1 MIRSSMKKNVT
12 VRVPATSANCGPG
25 FDSLGLALTLYNEFT
40 FAISDETFG
49 FTLEV
54 EGEGRD
60 SFHASGR
67 NMAFSS
73 FLNVWN
79 RITGNKRIG
88 MDVHMHNQVP
98 KSRGL
103 GSSSTAIVA
112 GVTAASILS
121 GANMTQDEILQ
132 EANKLEGHPDNVAPA
147 IYGGFTISFQENGVA
162 HTLRTIPKMPLQFIA
177 VVPDMQLSTHLARE
191 AIPKEIAHP
200 DAVFNA
206 SRTALLTAALLENR
220 PELLQF
226 ALEDKLHQP
235 YRAKLIPGLPEVF
248 AAGEEAGAYKCIISG
263 SGSTL
268 LAYASPDKDGDAIG
282 EAMVRA
288 FADCGQ
294 TAVYHILQ
302 LNTKGTEIL
311 DAQL

>member
-1 MIRSSMKKNVT
+1 MKKSVT

-25 FDSLGLALTLYNEFT
+25 FDSLGLALTLYNDFT
-40 FAISDETFG
+40 FTISDETFG
-49 FTLEV
+49 FSLEV
-54 EGEGRD
+54 EGEGKD

-67 NMAFSS
+67 NMAFAS
-73 FLNVWN
+73 FLQVWN
-79 RITGNKRIG
+79 KVTNRQRIG
-88 MDVHMHNQVP
+88 IHVDMCNQVP

-112 GVTAASILS
+112 GITAASILS
-121 GANMTQDEILQ
+121 GADMTRDEILQ
-132 EANKLEGHPDNVAPA
+132 EANVMEGHPDNVAPA

-162 HTLRTIPKMPLQFIA
+162 HTLRTVPKMPLKFIA

-191 AIPKEIAHP
+191 AIPKEITHS

-206 SRTALLTAALLENR
+206 SRTALLTAALLEDR

-235 YRAKLIPGLPEVF
+235 YRSKLIPGLSEVF

-268 LAYASPDKDGDAIG
+268 LAYASPDKDGDVIG
-282 EAMVRA
+282 KAMVDA
-288 FADCGQ
+288 FLQCGQ
-294 TAVYHILQ
+294 TAVYLVLQ

-311 DAQL
+311 HTEL

>member
-1 MIRSSMKKNVT
+1 MKKSVT

-40 FAISDETFG
+40 YTISEEQPG
-49 FTLEV
+49 FSLKV
-54 EGEGRD
+54 EGEGKD

-67 NMAFSS
+67 NMAFAS
-73 FLNVWN
+73 FLTLWN
-79 RITGNKRIG
+79 KLTDHKRIG
-88 MDVHMHNQVP
+88 IDVKMKNQVP

-121 GANMTQDEILQ
+121 GANLSQEEILQ
-132 EANKLEGHPDNVAPA
+132 EANRQEGHPDNVAPA
-147 IYGGFTISFQENGVA
+147 IYGGFTISFQEDGVA
-162 HTLRTIPKMPLQFIA
+162 HTLRVIPKMPLQFIA
-177 VVPDMQLSTHLARE
+177 VVPEMQLSTHLARE

-220 PELLQF
+220 PEMLQY

-248 AAGEEAGAYKCIISG
+248 AAGKAAGAYQCIISG

-268 LAYASPDKDGDAIG
+268 LAYAAPESDGNVIG
-282 EAMVRA
+282 KAMVDA
-288 FADCGQ
+288 FAAFRQ
-294 TAVYHILQ
+294 NAVYHILQ
-302 LNTKGTEIL
+302 LNTNGTEIL
-311 DAQL
+311 HTEL

>member
-1 MIRSSMKKNVT
+1 MNKSVT
-12 VRVPATSANCGPG
+12 VRVPATCANCGPG
-25 FDSLGLALTLYNEFT
+25 FDTLGLALTLYNEFT
-40 FAISDETFG
+40 FTVTDEKFG
-49 FTLEV
+49 FSLDV
-54 EGEGRD
+54 EGEGKD

-73 FLNVWN
+73 FLAVWN
-79 RITGNKRIG
+79 PVTDHKRVGIRLQ
-88 MDVHMHNQVP
+88 MKNQVP

-103 GSSSTAIVA
+103 GSSSTAIVG

-121 GANMTQDEILQ
+121 GANLTLDQILQ
-132 EANKLEGHPDNVAPA
+132 ESNKLEGHPDNVAPA
-147 IYGGFTISFQENGVA
+147 IYGGFTISFQENGAA
-162 HTLRTIPKMPLQFIA
+162 HTLRTVPKLPLQFIA
-177 VVPDMQLSTHLARE
+177 VVPEMQLSTHMARE
-191 AIPKEIAHP
+191 AIPKTIAHP
-200 DAVFNA
+200 DAVFNS

-220 PELLQF
+220 PDLLKY

-268 LAYASPDKDGDAIG
+268 LAFASPDADGDGIG
-282 EAMVRA
+282 KSMVAA

-294 TAVYHILQ
+294 KSCYHILQ
-302 LNTKGTEIL
+302 LNTSGTEIL
-311 DAQL
+311 KKEL

>member
-1 MIRSSMKKNVT
+1 MKKSVT

-40 FAISDETFG
+40 FTISDEKFG

-67 NMAFSS
+67 NMAFAS
-73 FLNVWN
+73 FLSIWN
-79 RITGNKRIG
+79 RITNHKRIG
-88 MDVHMHNQVP
+88 IDMHMRNQVP

-121 GANMTQDEILQ
+121 GANLTQDEILQ
-132 EANKLEGHPDNVAPA
+132 ETNRLEGHPDNVAPA

-162 HTLRTIPKMPLQFIA
+162 HTLRTVPKMPLQFIA
-177 VVPDMQLSTHLARE
+177 VVPDFQ
-191 AIPKEIAHP
+191 
-200 DAVFNA
+200 
-206 SRTALLTAALLENR
+206 LLTAALLENR
-220 PELLQF
+220 PELLQY

-235 YRAKLIPGLPEVF
+235 YRAKLIPGLTEVF
-248 AAGEEAGAYKCIISG
+248 AAGKKAGAYQCIISG

-268 LAYASPDKDGDAIG
+268 LAYASPEVDGNGIG
-282 EAMVRA
+282 KAMVDA
-288 FADCGQ
+288 FAACGQ
-294 TAVYHILQ
+294 NAVYHILQ

-311 DAQL
+311 HTEL

>member
-1 MIRSSMKKNVT
+1 MKKSVT

-25 FDSLGLALTLYNEFT
+25 FDSLGLALTLYNDFT
-40 FAISDETFG
+40 FTISDETFG
-49 FTLEV
+49 FSLEV
-54 EGEGRD
+54 EGEGKD

-67 NMAFSS
+67 NMAFAS
-73 FLNVWN
+73 FLAVWN
-79 RITGNKRIG
+79 KITDHKRIG
-88 MDVHMHNQVP
+88 IDVHMHNQVP

-121 GANMTQDEILQ
+121 GANLTLDEILQ
-132 EANKLEGHPDNVAPA
+132 EANAMEGHPDNVAPA
-147 IYGGFTISFQENGVA
+147 IYGGFTISFQENSVA

-177 VVPDMQLSTHLARE
+177 VVPDMQLATHMARE
-191 AIPKEIAHP
+191 AIPKEIPHP
-200 DAVFNA
+200 DAVFNS
-206 SRTALLTAALLENR
+206 SRTALLVAALLENR
-220 PELLQF
+220 PDLLQY

-235 YRAKLIPGLPEVF
+235 YRAKLIPGLTEVF

-282 EAMVRA
+282 KAMVDA
-288 FADCGQ
+288 FAHCGQ

-311 DAQL
+311 HTEL

>member
-1 MIRSSMKKNVT
+1 MKKSVT

-40 FAISDETFG
+40 FTISDEIFG

-67 NMAFSS
+67 NMAFAS
-73 FLNVWN
+73 FLSIWN
-79 RITGNKRIG
+79 RITNHKRIG
-88 MDVHMHNQVP
+88 IDMHMRNQVP

-121 GANMTQDEILQ
+121 GANLTQDEILQ
-132 EANKLEGHPDNVAPA
+132 ETNRLEGHPDNVAPA

-162 HTLRTIPKMPLQFIA
+162 HTLRT
-177 VVPDMQLSTHLARE
+177 
-191 AIPKEIAHP
+191 
-200 DAVFNA
+200 
-206 SRTALLTAALLENR
+206 TAALLENR
-220 PELLQF
+220 PELLQY

-235 YRAKLIPGLPEVF
+235 YRAKLIPGLTEVF
-248 AAGEEAGAYKCIISG
+248 AAGKKAGAYQCIISG

-268 LAYASPDKDGDAIG
+268 LAYASPEVDGDGIG
-282 EAMVRA
+282 KAMVDA
-288 FADCGQ
+288 FAACGQ
-294 TAVYHILQ
+294 NAVYHILQ

-311 DAQL
+311 HTEL

>member
-1 MIRSSMKKNVT
+1 MKKSVT

-40 FAISDETFG
+40 FSISDEKSG

-54 EGEGRD
+54 EGEGKD

-67 NMAFSS
+67 NMAFAS
-73 FLNVWN
+73 FLAVWN
-79 RITGNKRIG
+79 RLTNRKHIAI
-88 MDVHMHNQVP
+88 DVQMKNQVP

-121 GANMTQDEILQ
+121 EANLTQDEILQ
-132 EANKLEGHPDNVAPA
+132 ETNKLEGHPDNVAPA

-191 AIPKEIAHP
+191 AIPKEISHA
-200 DAVFNA
+200 DAVFNS
-206 SRTALLTAALLENR
+206 SRTALLTAALLEDR
-220 PELLQF
+220 PELLQY

-235 YRAKLIPGLPEVF
+235 YRSKLIPGLPEVF
-248 AAGEEAGAYKCIISG
+248 AAGKAAGAYQCIISG

-282 EAMVRA
+282 KAMVDA
-288 FADCGQ
+288 FAACGQ
-294 TAVYHILQ
+294 TSVYHVLQ

-311 DAQL
+311 HTEL

>member
-1 MIRSSMKKNVT
+1 MKKSVT

-25 FDSLGLALTLYNEFT
+25 FDSLGLALTLYNDFT
-40 FAISDETFG
+40 FTISDETFG
-49 FTLEV
+49 FSLEV
-54 EGEGRD
+54 EGEGKD

-67 NMAFSS
+67 NMAFAS
-73 FLNVWN
+73 FLAVWN
-79 RITGNKRIG
+79 KITDHKRIG
-88 MDVHMHNQVP
+88 IDVHMHNQVP

-121 GANMTQDEILQ
+121 GANLTLDEILQ
-132 EANKLEGHPDNVAPA
+132 EANAMEGHPDNVAPA
-147 IYGGFTISFQENGVA
+147 IYGGFTISFQENSVA

-177 VVPDMQLSTHLARE
+177 VVPDMQLATHMARE
-191 AIPKEIAHP
+191 AIPKEIPHP
-200 DAVFNA
+200 DAVFNS
-206 SRTALLTAALLENR
+206 SRTALLVAALLENR
-220 PELLQF
+220 PDLLQY

-235 YRAKLIPGLPEVF
+235 YRAKLIPGLTEVF

-268 LAYASPDKDGDAIG
+268 LAYASPDKDGDAVG
-282 EAMVRA
+282 KAMVDA
-288 FADCGQ
+288 FAHCGQ

-311 DAQL
+311 HTEL